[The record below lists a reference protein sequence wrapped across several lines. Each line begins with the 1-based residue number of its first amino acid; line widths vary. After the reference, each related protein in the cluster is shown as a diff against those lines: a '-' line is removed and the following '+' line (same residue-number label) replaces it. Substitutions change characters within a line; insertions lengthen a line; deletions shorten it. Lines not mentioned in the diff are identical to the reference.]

1 MAISFGAFIQLLL
14 TSPAIA
20 VPVILTVGAIV
31 VNGWTEAPNA
41 IATCGST

>member
-20 VPVILTVGAIV
+20 VTVILTLGV
-31 VNGWTEAPNA
+31 V
-41 IATCGST
+41 